1 MNMLETVLQ
10 IAKRPAHHAFGV
22 LMGLGAIRLVVGIAV
37 AVVLIWLLLKLVKLV
52 EAYTKKLK

>member
-1 MNMLETVLQ
+1 MLETVLQ
-10 IAKRPAHHAFGV
+10 TAKRPAHHAFGA
-22 LMGLGAIRLVVGIAV
+22 LMGLGLIRLVVGIAV

>member
-10 IAKRPAHHAFGV
+10 TAKQPHHTFGV
-22 LMGLGAIRLVVGIAV
+22 LMGLGLVRLVVGIAV
-37 AVVLIWLLLKLVKLV
+37 AVVLILLLLKVVKLV